1 MMQLTCFINLEK
13 SSEEFKSP
21 FSVLSVITNYHPYTV
36 NVELLAYYVT
46 DRFGGSIVVILP
58 CISIFSRTKTSIIFS
73 LI

>member
-21 FSVLSVITNYHPYTV
+21 FSVLSVIANYHPYTV

-46 DRFGGSIVVILP
+46 EVAL
-58 CISIFSRTKTSIIFS
+58 
-73 LI
+73 L